1 MGLHKWCGSKESV
14 CQCRRCKR
22 VGFDPRVRKTP
33 WSRKWQPTPVFLP
46 GKIKELGRLQS
57 MGSQSDRHN
66 WMTEHTHTS
75 VRARLIFFFFFAHR
89 HPVVQH
95 YLLKR
100 CFLLSTAFEPLQASV
115 DHICINLHLVSLGC
129 LTALLCASSP
139 VLHYLDFYSCIV
151 SLRII

>member
-1 MGLHKWCGSKESV
+1 MWCSGKESV

-22 VGFDPRVRKTP
+22 VGFNPRVRKTP

-46 GKIKELGRLQS
+46 GKIPWREELGRLQS
-57 MGSQSDRHN
+57 MGSQSDGHN
-66 WMTEHTHTS
+66 YMTEHTHTS
-75 VRARLIFFFFFAHR
+75 VKVRLNFFFFLHIDIQLF
-89 HPVVQH
+89 QH

-100 CFLLSTAFEPLQASV
+100 CFLLSIAFEPLQTSI
-115 DHICINLHLVSLGC
+115 DHICVNLFLISLCC